1 MRRGGAEGEGRER
14 EGREKERETWVSPIP
29 WFAIMH
35 DAGI

>member
-1 MRRGGAEGEGRER
+1 MRRGRGRGR
-14 EGREKERETWVSPIP
+14 RKRKRREKERETWVSPIP